1 MSKLPLLG
9 LNPRADSKI
18 PSRTQARLK
27 TTQAQPKSEL
37 GNKDT
42 GDVPHFKVQS
52 KFKSKTTQ
60 VRLRTSPSPT
70 QVRLEISPRIE
81 LRIKGRLEIKAKVEY
96 PPPEASKKRDKIL
109 PSSPKRMIKDVN
121 E

>member
-1 MSKLPLLG
+1 MSNLPLLG

-27 TTQAQPKSEL
+27 TTQVKPMSKL

-52 KFKSKTTQ
+52 KSKSKTTQ
-60 VRLRTSPSPT
+60 VRFKTSPSPT
-70 QVRLEISPRIE
+70 QVRLGIRPKI
-81 LRIKGRLEIKAKVEY
+81 EY
-96 PPPEASKKRDKIL
+96 PPPRAPKKKGQDSSKFTQEDDKRCQ
-109 PSSPKRMIKDVN
+109 
-121 E
+121 